1 MDNKLSSQQLLDKLT
16 NDKINNYLNT
26 INSKIDQINMKLD
39 LMIDE
44 QNITLGLKISV
55 NNWKT

>member
-1 MDNKLSSQQLLDKLT
+1 
-16 NDKINNYLNT
+16 LNT

-39 LMIDE
+39 AMIDE
-44 QNITLGLKISV
+44 QNIRLGLKMSV

>member
-1 MDNKLSSQQLLDKLT
+1 MDNKLSSQQLLDK
-16 NDKINNYLNT
+16 ISNYLNT

-39 LMIDE
+39 VIIYQE
-44 QNITLGLKISV
+44 SITLGLKISV